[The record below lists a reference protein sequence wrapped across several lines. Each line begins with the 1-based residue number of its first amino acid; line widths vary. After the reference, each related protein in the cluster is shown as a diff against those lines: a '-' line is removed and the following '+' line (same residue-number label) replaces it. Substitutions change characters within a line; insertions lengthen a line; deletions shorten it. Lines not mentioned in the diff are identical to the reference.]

1 MVDFSVCLLRVA
13 LTARYGRDNRPRLCS
28 HTQHQGGKRDNDDKS
43 DDITE
48 TVRRKT
54 YLLQQ
59 SELPGGV
66 GGQGRVT
73 SLVKL
78 VKMVGVE
85 MWVTDRRT
93 CVKKDNVGSLL

>member
-1 MVDFSVCLLRVA
+1 MRS
-13 LTARYGRDNRPRLCS
+13 
-28 HTQHQGGKRDNDDKS
+28 
-43 DDITE
+43 
-48 TVRRKT
+48 KT

-59 SELPGGV
+59 SELPGGG
-66 GGQGRVT
+66 GGQGRVA

-93 CVKKDNVGSLL
+93 CVKKDDVGLLL